1 LCENAEGAGENIG
14 KWGAGVGE
22 TDIEDELFARNEVES
37 SGDAK
42 LSLTFE

>member
-1 LCENAEGAGENIG
+1 LCENAEGAGENLG
-14 KWGAGVGE
+14 KSGEEVGK